1 MSAFSQF
8 GAPGCP
14 GPSTKDILAL
24 IDAYDAMQAK
34 LQEHV
39 QHTCTDAS
47 DVHGV
52 KTQLASK
59 ANNSDVYD
67 KTEVYTK
74 SEVDTALA
82 GKADSTDVYSIS
94 QVNSALAGKAD
105 DTVVSTLAEAVGNCA
120 TTAAMNTALAG
131 KADSANVYA
140 KSAADAKFVAKA
152 DLSDSRKVTVDNELE
167 FEFKLTT
174 LQYAGTGAANDTG
187 THGIYV
193 VGKIADVGDGLP
205 KPSRVY
211 IKYVNSH
218 PFDALVDIAVTHDE
232 HDKASIMAVVSRSD
246 DEDGEGNH
254 YWNGLRF
261 HVLHVTDNQS
271 HDNYYLG
278 LSADNVAES
287 VIAVYAA
294 GVNFIPLGEE
304 GAPSIT
310 ALGDCVDHTTR
321 IPDAATSALLVSG
334 TLAIE
339 GLSLNEITDTEGD
352 AMFSVSISN
361 GKKYLE
367 IGSGADDKI
376 RFRARPTAF
385 IGTDPE
391 HMTEHAFITDEE
403 AENFC
408 STPLGGIIMWPKF
421 IVHEEGGQVIGRE
434 ALDPPEGWVVAYGG
448 TVAVDPDL
456 PDSYP
461 DLADLAE
468 AGILQYTDA
477 THKWVQLPKMDY
489 AIMKA
494 EKPTFS
500 NIVPEIPVA
509 PDVAQLATDVAN
521 LTAQLASEIELREDA
536 DTAHS
541 EAINTINGT
550 TIPAAQAAAE
560 ATAKDYTDAQV
571 GQTVAA
577 EQAARVGADTT
588 ILDYLEDIPVASTPE
603 GLPQTATTA
612 TEYEVGDHGVVFNGT
627 TIVTYEVTAVTMI
640 EADLYDITWEPV
652 NA

>member
-8 GAPGCP
+8 GAPGCQ
-14 GPSTKDILAL
+14 GPSTKDITQL
-24 IDAYDAMQAK
+24 IDAYNQLNNAFHA
-34 LQEHV
+34 HV
-39 QHTCTDAS
+39 DS
-47 DVHGV
+47 DVANTSVHGAD
-52 KTQLASK
+52 TALASK
-59 ANNSDVYD
+59 ADNTDLNTLSNTVSNLATTVAGKADSSDVYTKGD
-67 KTEVYTK
+67 VDTKLVGKANSSTVGTLSATVGALESAVASKANSANVYSKTEVYTK
-74 SEVDTALA
+74 AEIDAALA
-82 GKADSTDVYSIS
+82 EKADIPD
-94 QVNSALAGKAD
+94 AD
-105 DTVVSTLAEAVGNCA
+105 GSKIV
-120 TTAAMNTALAG
+120 
-131 KADSANVYA
+131 
-140 KSAADAKFVAKA
+140 
-152 DLSDSRKVTVDNELE
+152 VDNELE

-187 THGIYV
+187 TTGIYV
-193 VGKIADVGDGLP
+193 VGKIADIGEGIP

-218 PFDALVDIAVTHDE
+218 PFDALVDIAVTHDSE
-232 HDKASIMAVVSRSD
+232 DKASIMAIVSRSGD
-246 DEDGEGNH
+246 VDGEGKH

-261 HVLHVTDNQS
+261 HVLHVTDNE
-271 HDNYYLG
+271 HNDNYYLG

-304 GAPSIT
+304 GAPSIS

-421 IVHEEGGQVIGRE
+421 IVHEEGGQVVGRE
-434 ALDPPEGWVVAYGG
+434 AQDPPEGWVVAYGG

-461 DLADLAE
+461 DLVELAE
-468 AGILQYTDA
+468 AGIIQYTDA

-494 EKPTFS
+494 KKPTFS

-509 PDVAQLATDVAN
+509 PDVAQLANDVAN

-536 DTAHS
+536 DQAHS
-541 EAINTINGT
+541 EAITTINDT

-577 EQAARVGADTT
+577 EQSARVGADTT
-588 ILDYLEDIPVASTPE
+588 ILDYLEDIPVANTPE

-627 TIVTYEVTAVTMI
+627 TIVTYEVTAVTMV
-640 EADLYDITWEPV
+640 EADLYNITWEPV